1 MTRGEMVT
9 DTGAVAAIASPWWL
23 PTLHDVSQF
32 AAEWLPIMGVV
43 WLAVQIGVKIH
54 TAYWRK

>member
-23 PTLHDVSQF
+23 PTLHDVSQA
-32 AAEWLPIMGVV
+32 AAEWLPILGGI
-43 WLAVQIGVKIH
+43 WLGVQIVTHIH
-54 TAYWRK
+54 KHYWRK

>member
-1 MTRGEMVT
+1 MVT

-32 AAEWLPIMGVV
+32 AAEWLPILGAV
-43 WLAVQIGVKIH
+43 WLIVQIGVKVH